1 MKKIGIIFGGMSTEH
16 DVSIVSGSSIIKKL
30 DKEKYEITPIYI
42 DKEGNWFLYTK
53 DISQIDIFKI
63 GEQPIELEEIKNPFE
78 ILKKQDVIF
87 PVLHGLYGEDGTIQ
101 GLLELLKIP
110 YVGCKVLGSCICMD
124 KAYTKVILE
133 KAKINQAKYVYIK
146 KLANNYAFVDEAFN
160 ETEMN
165 LKEICDN
172 VSIKLGFPVFVK
184 PSNSGSSVG
193 IKKANNLDELI
204 LAIEHAG
211 LFDSKIIVEEGIDA
225 REIECAVIGNEVVSA
240 SCVGE
245 ILPAEDF
252 YSFNAKYNNSASR
265 VEMPANLSEDLSVE
279 IRKIAIKAYKAV
291 DAKGLARVDFFVE
304 KNTNKIILN
313 EINTMPGFTTISMY
327 PQLWEKC
334 GRTYSKLLDELIDLA
349 INN

>member
-1 MKKIGIIFGGMSTEH
+1 MPKTRIAVIYGSKSGEH
-16 DVSIVSGSSIIKKL
+16 EVSLVSASNVIDAL
-30 DKEKYEITPIYI
+30 DKEKYEVIRVFIS
-42 DKEGNWFLYTK
+42 KELEWFLDPKGDQSLLAPY
-53 DISQIDIFKI
+53 
-63 GEQPIELEEIKNPFE
+63 NPMD
-78 ILKKQDVIF
+78 LKKDADFVLPI
-87 PVLHGLYGEDGTIQ
+87 LHGPNGEDGTIQ

-110 YVGCKVLGSCICMD
+110 YVGCKVLGSCVCMD

-146 KLANNYAFVDEAFN
+146 KIANTYAIIDEEFN
-160 ETEMN
+160 ETELN
-165 LKEICDN
+165 LKEICGN
-172 VSIKLGFPVFVK
+172 VATKLGFPVFVK

-193 IKKANNLDELI
+193 IRKANNLEELL

-211 LFDSKIIVEEGIDA
+211 LFDSKIIIEEGIDA
-225 REIECAVIGNEVVSA
+225 REIECAVIGNETVSA

-252 YSFNAKYNNSASR
+252 YSFNAKYNNSDSR
-265 VEMPANLSEDLSVE
+265 VEMPANLPEELSEE
-279 IRKIAIKAYKAV
+279 IRQTAVKAYKAV

-304 KNTNKIILN
+304 RNTNKIILN

-334 GRTYSKLLDELIDLA
+334 GKPYSELLDELINLA